1 MTAYCFR
8 IHVYLSG
15 DTKYL
20 LCTVESADAAAEIIR
35 CLCGVARPEYQRIE
49 VEISRMTAGE

>member
-1 MTAYCFR
+1 MTPYCFR

-20 LCTVESADAAAEIIR
+20 LCTVETADAAAEIVR
-35 CLCGVARPEYQRIE
+35 MLCGVARPEYQRIE
-49 VEISRMTAGE
+49 VEISRMAMGG